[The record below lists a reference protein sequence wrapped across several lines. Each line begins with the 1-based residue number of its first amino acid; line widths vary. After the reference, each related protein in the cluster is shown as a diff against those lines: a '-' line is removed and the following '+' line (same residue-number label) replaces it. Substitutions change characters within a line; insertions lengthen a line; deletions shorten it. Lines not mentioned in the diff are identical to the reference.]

1 MTTENSK
8 HADSLSIEEKK
19 GDPGGNRQDKLF
31 DISFALFLA
40 VLTAWLFIDS
50 PNLISEV
57 ALEPEEIPP
66 IFFPRIILFL
76 LFCLS
81 LVVIAKSVFG
91 QTKFRF
97 NLTWSGLQRMALVT
111 LFMFG
116 YMLIFKNVGFMLST
130 AFFILAMTLYYGC
143 RSWPKIIALSIIFP
157 PIIHVIFN
165 KLFHIFLPKGLF

>member
-1 MTTENSK
+1 MDTDNSK
-8 HADSLSIEEKK
+8 HAESASVEAKK
-19 GDPGGNRQDKLF
+19 EDRGSTHKDKLF
-31 DISFALFLA
+31 DFSFALFLL

-76 LFCLS
+76 LLCLS
-81 LVVIAKSVFG
+81 LAVIAKTVFG
-91 QTKFRF
+91 QTTFRF
-97 NLTWSGLQRMALVT
+97 NLTWSALQRMVVVT

-116 YMLIFKNVGFMLST
+116 FMLIFKPVGFMLST
-130 AFFILAMTLYYGC
+130 GLFIFVMTLYYGS
-143 RSWPKIIALSIIFP
+143 RSWPKILAVSIIFP
-157 PIIHVIFN
+157 PIILVIFN